1 MRRDLPLVAL
11 LIDYDNLEIGA
22 SYDLPGRPL
31 DLGCVIELAQR
42 YGTVIVA
49 RAYADWGDP
58 AERLAVYE
66 SGIEPCYA
74 PVFRTSPGEPGKSLA
89 DTVLVADGVDILW
102 RVAPDYLVLVTSDKD
117 ILPLA
122 RLARLR
128 GTKTIV
134 VGSERTALPL
144 RRLADEY
151 ISYRDLVRGTG
162 VPVAPHQRAGLV
174 PLSRGPLSAPAS
186 EQRSG
191 PRLVA
196 EARPAAELRRTAEP
210 RASNGMA
217 AAAAPPEP
225 ERPASEATTSSR
237 RRRRRRRGS
246 GAAVSAAV
254 APAAAAAASEPAAGE
269 GEARS
274 GSVAPGAEAR
284 DETAAVPAMEPP
296 LPELGSVEPP
306 PPVAEREASPSPAL
320 SERGEPAMAPAP
332 RAIVPPPPVVQR
344 SAHAFG
350 SFEPSAAGEPPEPAG
365 DRVASGRPEAD
376 APPAAEPARAP
387 ELAHVEVAAPE
398 VNGAPAAEP
407 GAPSE
412 PSAPP
417 RRRRRTVPRGRAPA
431 AEPAATTSEAPVG

>member
-49 RAYADWGDP
+49 RAYADWSDP

-134 VGSERTALPL
+134 VGSERTAQAL

-174 PLSRGPLSAPAS
+174 PLSRGPLSASAS

-196 EARPAAELRRTAEP
+196 EARPAPELRRTAEP

-217 AAAAPPEP
+217 AAAPTTEP
-225 ERPASEATTSSR
+225 ERLASEPSTSSR

-246 GAAVSAAV
+246 GLAAATPTPAEQS
-254 APAAAAAASEPAAGE
+254 AAAAEMPA
-269 GEARS
+269 GEARDAAS
-274 GSVAPGAEAR
+274 GAPEPVPAEPGDAV
-284 DETAAVPAMEPP
+284 AVPAPEPV
-296 LPELGSVEPP
+296 L
-306 PPVAEREASPSPAL
+306 AASPPDLAAA
-320 SERGEPAMAPAP
+320 GAEPVRPL
-332 RAIVPPPPVVQR
+332 VPPPPVVQR
-344 SAHAFG
+344 APHGFG
-350 SFEPSAAGEPPEPAG
+350 SFEPPSPPPASPPAPSEPAL
-365 DRVASGRPEAD
+365 DRAPAPSLEATGS
-376 APPAAEPARAP
+376 AEPAREPEAP
-387 ELAHVEVAAPE
+387 REEPTAPTGDGVSQAEVAA
-398 VNGAPAAEP
+398 AAVP
-407 GAPSE
+407 VAAG
-412 PSAPP
+412 PP
-417 RRRRRTVPRGRAPA
+417 RRRRRAVPRGRTPAP
-431 AEPAATTSEAPVG
+431 EPATTASEGPASSP

>member
-49 RAYADWGDP
+49 RAYADWSDP

-134 VGSERTALPL
+134 VGSERTAQAL

-196 EARPAAELRRTAEP
+196 EARPAPELRRTAEP

-217 AAAAPPEP
+217 AAPATPEP
-225 ERPASEATTSSR
+225 ERPAGESSTSSR

-246 GAAVSAAV
+246 GL
-254 APAAAAAASEPAAGE
+254 AAATPTAAEQPTAAAETPAGEARDAASGETEPVLAEAGEPAAE
-269 GEARS
+269 R
-274 GSVAPGAEAR
+274 APEPTLAPSAPDIAATSAEPVR
-284 DETAAVPAMEPP
+284 P
-296 LPELGSVEPP
+296 L
-306 PPVAEREASPSPAL
+306 
-320 SERGEPAMAPAP
+320 
-332 RAIVPPPPVVQR
+332 VPPPPVVQR
-344 SAHAFG
+344 APRGFG
-350 SFEPSAAGEPPEPAG
+350 SFEPPPPP
-365 DRVASGRPEAD
+365 S
-376 APPAAEPARAP
+376 APP
-387 ELAHVEVAAPE
+387 
-398 VNGAPAAEP
+398 
-407 GAPSE
+407 APSE
-412 PSAPP
+412 PGLDRAALDSAPAPALAAASSTEPGREPEAPREEPAAPTVDGAPQAEGATDAVPAPAGPP
-417 RRRRRTVPRGRAPA
+417 RRRRRAVPRGRTPV
-431 AEPAATTSEAPVG
+431 AEPAAAASESPANSP